1 MSQPANMNDRVTR
14 LENEV
19 AQVRYLAVAAN
30 RDTTNFQAVIS
41 GQTGV
46 LNAIGETQREH
57 SLTLASHTR
66 SLARLNATVNHHST
80 VLDSHTEIL
89 DSHTEIL
96 GKLRVGQEHI
106 TTLLTRALDLPDQAT
121 ESGE

>member
-1 MSQPANMNDRVTR
+1 MSQPADMNDRVTH

-66 SLARLNATVNHHST
+66 SLARLNTTVTGLQTT
-80 VLDSHTEIL
+80 VDSHTEM
-89 DSHTEIL
+89 L

-106 TTLLTRALDLPDQAT
+106 TMLLTRALDLPDQAT